1 MIPVTKTTP
10 PRQPSLLQVRSA
22 LVGALFLALLFPVSA
37 LATAPEIDDA
47 AERCFARVEYP
58 AVDAGIEGQVVD
70 ARVYFR
76 ADQSGDFYY
85 VKMVRQ
91 DDLWVGVL
99 PVPSA
104 ETERVVFYVQAVS
117 DSLDDTRSSD
127 YSVPVVE
134 KEGDCDEQRMVGL
147 VPEVYD
153 AAGNLV
159 GSLPG
164 FQGVGVAAAAGGLG
178 VGELIGI
185 AVGGGLAGTAI
196 AEGVD
201 DEEEDDTSPSNP

>member
-1 MIPVTKTTP
+1 MPAMKTT
-10 PRQPSLLQVRSA
+10 PSLLQARNTLSI
-22 LVGALFLALLFPVSA
+22 LLLLALLVPTVA
-37 LATAPEIDDA
+37 LATAPEIDKA
-47 AERCFARVEYP
+47 GERCFARVEYP

-76 ADQSGDFYY
+76 ADQSEDFFY
-85 VKMVRQ
+85 VKMTRQ
-91 DDLWVGVL
+91 EGLWVGVL

-134 KEGDCDEQRMVGL
+134 EENDCDEQRIAGL
-147 VPEVYD
+147 IPEVYD

-159 GSLPG
+159 NTLPG
-164 FQGVGVAAAAGGLG
+164 FQGVGGVAAAAGGLG
-178 VGELIGI
+178 AGELIGI

-201 DEEEDDTSPSNP
+201 DEDEPDSSPSNP